1 MFLPFEIMRI
11 EYINQLIRLK
21 KIYLVA
27 QSYNMGEDPFEHTDK
42 IGLIV
47 SDYDDPG
54 LAKIHLAAVK
64 QDKYASIINLSN
76 EIHQAKIT
84 EMLLPDSAYAVYWAI
99 VKDAE
104 QFKRKVDAQ
113 FSDHIRRYIAKNTNW
128 SIGGSAT
135 LRPQLQVIFGELF
148 VILKYGS
155 HELRI
160 KFTDVEKS

>member
-1 MFLPFEIMRI
+1 MLLPFEIMRT
-11 EYINQLIRLK
+11 EYIAQMIRLK
-21 KIYLVA
+21 KIYLVT
-27 QSYNMGEDPFEHTDK
+27 QSYNKGEDPFGHSDK

-64 QDKYASIINLSN
+64 QDKYASIINLSS
-76 EIHQAKIT
+76 EIHLSKFT
-84 EMLLPDSAYAVYWAI
+84 EMLQQELAYAVYWAI

-104 QFKRKVDAQ
+104 QFKRKVDTH
-113 FSDHIRRYIAKNTNW
+113 FSDHIRRYITKNTNW

-160 KFTDVEKS
+160 KFTDIEKS

>member
-1 MFLPFEIMRI
+1 MILPFQIMRI

-21 KIYLVA
+21 KIYLVT
-27 QSYNMGEDPFEHTDK
+27 QSYNMGEDPFGHTNK
-42 IGLIV
+42 IGLIL

-64 QDKYASIINLSN
+64 QDKYASIINLNS
-76 EIHQAKIT
+76 EMHLAKIT
-84 EMLLPDSAYAVYWAI
+84 EMLQQDSAYAVYWAI

-104 QFKRKVDAQ
+104 QLRRKVDIKY
-113 FSDHIRRYIAKNTNW
+113 SEHIRRYIAKNTNW
-128 SIGGSAT
+128 SIGGSTT
-135 LRPQLQVIFGELF
+135 LKPQLQVIFGELF

-160 KFTDVEKS
+160 KFADVEKS

>member
-1 MFLPFEIMRI
+1 MLLPFEIMRI

-21 KIYLVA
+21 KIYLVT
-27 QSYNMGEDPFEHTDK
+27 QSYNMGEDPFGHSDK

-64 QDKYASIINLSN
+64 QDKYASIINLSS
-76 EIHQAKIT
+76 EIHLSKFT
-84 EMLLPDSAYAVYWAI
+84 EMLQQELAYAVYWAI

-104 QFKRKVDAQ
+104 QFKRKVDTH
-113 FSDHIRRYIAKNTNW
+113 FSDHIRRYITKNTNW
-128 SIGGSAT
+128 SIGGSAI
-135 LRPQLQVIFGELF
+135 LKPQLQVIFGELF

-160 KFTDVEKS
+160 KFADVEKA

>member
-21 KIYLVA
+21 KIYLVT
-27 QSYNMGEDPFEHTDK
+27 QSYNMGEDPFGHADK
-42 IGLIV
+42 IGIIV

-64 QDKYASIINLSN
+64 QDKYASIINLSSN
-76 EIHQAKIT
+76 IHLAKIT
-84 EMLLPDSAYAVYWAI
+84 EMLQRDSAYAVYWAI
-99 VKDAE
+99 VKDTE
-104 QFKRKVDAQ
+104 QLKRKVDTQ

-128 SIGGSAT
+128 SIGGSTT

>member
-1 MFLPFEIMRI
+1 MLLPFEIMRM
-11 EYINQLIRLK
+11 EYINQLIRLN
-21 KIYLVA
+21 KIYLVT
-27 QSYNMGEDPFEHTDK
+27 QSYNMGEDPFGHTDK
-42 IGLIV
+42 IGVII

-64 QDKYASIINLSN
+64 QDKYASIINLST
-76 EIHQAKIT
+76 EIHLAKIA
-84 EMLLPDSAYAVYWAI
+84 EMLQQDSAYAVYWAI

-104 QFKRKVDAQ
+104 QLKRKVDTQ

-135 LRPQLQVIFGELF
+135 LKPQLQVIFGELF

-160 KFTDVEKS
+160 KFVDVEKS